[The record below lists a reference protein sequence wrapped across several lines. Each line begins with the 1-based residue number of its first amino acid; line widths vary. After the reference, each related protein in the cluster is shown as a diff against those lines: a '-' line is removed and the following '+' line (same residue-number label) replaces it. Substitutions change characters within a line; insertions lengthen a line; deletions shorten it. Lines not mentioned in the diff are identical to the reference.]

1 MNQQIEIYRQRVK
14 KLIELLN
21 QQDPNWIS
29 TRTWVKAILEFEL
42 GNDFF
47 IEFFIR
53 EDDDLTNLQNHVVT
67 AWADNIVKQSDPKND
82 DELFKTTSEAL
93 AKTCLLGTEIDVA
106 YLSAPSEEIVHQQK
120 CLDFA
125 WWVTMTD
132 IIYPMTSPQYKAK
145 LKKRAKEL
153 ADKLK
158 AN

>member
-21 QQDPNWIS
+21 QQDPNWIRL
-29 TRTWVKAILEFEL
+29 RTWVKDMLEFEL

-47 IEFFIR
+47 IEFFIK

-82 DELFKTTSEAL
+82 DEIFKATSEAL
-93 AKTCLLGTEIDVA
+93 ANTGLLGTEIDVA
-106 YLSAPSEEIVHQQK
+106 YLSAPSEEVVLQQK

-132 IIYPMTSPQYKAK
+132 IVYKMTSPEYKAK